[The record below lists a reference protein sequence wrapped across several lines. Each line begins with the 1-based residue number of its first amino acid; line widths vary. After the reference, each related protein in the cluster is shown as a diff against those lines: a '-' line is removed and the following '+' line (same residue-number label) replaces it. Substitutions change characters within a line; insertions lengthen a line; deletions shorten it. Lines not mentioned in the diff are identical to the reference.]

1 MKSVILKVANIIGET
16 GVYRFLCPG
25 RVPVF
30 MLHRVTDGSDGIPG
44 DMTGERLRGYLR
56 YLSSRGYSVLTM
68 DQLWQFLN
76 KGTSI
81 PSKSVMFTI
90 DDGFSDH
97 HDVAARVFDEFGFS
111 LNFFVI
117 TGLLDEQLWPWDDQ
131 IAYAVNRTRI
141 SVTDLQLPFG
151 GKYSVNLADIGLRR
165 TIREIRNALKIVNQE
180 HVYQWLSA
188 ELYSKL
194 EVDFPDTI
202 PREYRPMSWDDARSL
217 KKRGHGVYP
226 HTCTHRILSTLA
238 LEEKQHEI
246 NEARKRVEQELA
258 QCPDVF
264 AYPTGRPSD
273 YDRADIEEVKRAGF
287 KMAFNTVPDYIRA
300 GCSQYE
306 LPRFSLPENTAD
318 FLQVVNRFEALKE
331 KVPRQPNRSRSFL
344 PTR

>member
-44 DMTGERLRGYLR
+44 DMTAERLRGYLR

-97 HDVAARVFDEFGFS
+97 HDVAAQVFDEFGFP

-131 IAYAVNRTRI
+131 IAHAVNHTKI
-141 SVTDLQLPFG
+141 SAIDLQLPFG
-151 GKYSVNLADIGLRR
+151 GKYSVNLAEISVRR
-165 TIREIRNALKIVNQE
+165 TIREIRNALKVVNQE
-180 HVYQWLSA
+180 HIYQWLGA
-188 ELYSKL
+188 ELYPKL

-226 HTCTHRILSTLA
+226 HTCSHRILSTLT

-246 NEARKRVEQELA
+246 HEARKRVEQELA
-258 QCPDVF
+258 DCPDVF

-318 FLQVVNRFEALKE
+318 FLQIVNRFEALKE
-331 KVPRQPNRSRSFL
+331 KVPRQPNLSRSFL